1 MIFVHLLARWY
12 SSQRSCVK
20 WNSAYSESFSTTN
33 GVRQGSILSLFL
45 FAIYM
50 NELSLILNKLNIG
63 CFIGNRCLNN
73 IMYADDICCL
83 APSFKGLQKLL
94 DICCDYANRH
104 DITFN
109 CTKTKTMMF
118 KTNRLSLSFE
128 PKFRLCGNSIDCVKK
143 IKYLGFVL
151 TSDLK
156 DDDDMNRQLRSIYG
170 SANKFRRKFFC
181 CSKAV
186 KNCLFRTFVSCLYGS
201 TVWCMY
207 RKSTLN
213 RLRVGYN
220 NAYRILFNLPRRTSM
235 STTLVQNNVPTFH
248 ALIRKHTANFMLR
261 CINSC
266 NVWLSALVR
275 SSDFWCGPYNNHF
288 ANLHQNT

>member
-1 MIFVHLLARWY
+1 
-12 SSQRSCVK
+12 
-20 WNSAYSESFSTTN
+20 
-33 GVRQGSILSLFL
+33 
-45 FAIYM
+45 
-50 NELSLILNKLNIG
+50 
-63 CFIGNRCLNN
+63 
-73 IMYADDICCL
+73 MYADDICCL
-83 APSFKGLQKLL
+83 TPSFKGLQKLL
-94 DICCDYANRH
+94 DICCDYSSGH

-109 CTKTKTMMF
+109 CTKFKTMMF
-118 KTNRLSLSFE
+118 KTRHLRLYFE
-128 PKFRLCGNSIDCVKK
+128 PKFHLCSNSINCVKK

-170 SANKFRRKFFC
+170 SADKLRKKFFC
-181 CSKAV
+181 CPKAV
-186 KNCLFRTFVSCLYGS
+186 KNCLFRTFVPCLYRS

-207 RKSTLN
+207 RKSTYN
-213 RLRVGYN
+213 CLRVGCN

-235 STTLVQNNVPTFH
+235 FTTLVQNNVPIFH
-248 ALIRKHTANFMLR
+248 ALMRKHTASFMLQ

-275 SSDFWCGPYNNHF
+275 SSDFRSGPCNNHF